1 VPRIKFW
8 DGMPAN
14 LPPEYFKAEE
24 KYACARTL
32 EEKILATEELIRAA
46 PKHKG
51 AEKLLKTLKTRL
63 AKLRQELRKQQAR
76 RTGGGPSFAVKK
88 EGAAQV
94 AILGLP
100 NSGKSTL
107 LQRLTA
113 AQLEVAPYPF
123 TTREPVP
130 GMMQFEDVQVQLVEV
145 PAIVEGSSLGRGLGA
160 QPLSV
165 ARNADTIALIVDLSA
180 DPIKQVETLTAELE
194 AAGVKLNK
202 PPPKLEISRRET
214 GGIEIRGAEFFG
226 GGEAELKRIL
236 QEHRIYNAGVDIKGP
251 TTAEDVEEALDES
264 IVYRRAMIIATKMDA
279 QKASSN
285 FIKLTHAYEK
295 RFSIFLASSKEGRPD
310 ELKKQIFENLNV
322 VRVYTKRPDEK
333 PAERPLMLRRG
344 STIADVAREVHKDFA
359 RNLKFARVWGS
370 TRFPGQQVPR
380 DYELRDKDV
389 VELHL

>member
-1 VPRIKFW
+1 
-8 DGMPAN
+8 MPTN

-24 KYACARTL
+24 KYANARTT

-63 AKLRQELRKQQAR
+63 AKLRQELRKQQTR

-165 ARNADTIALIVDLSA
+165 ARNADTIALVVDLSA

-194 AAGVKLNK
+194 ATGVKLNK

-214 GGIEIRGAEFFG
+214 GGIEIRGAEFFD

-236 QEHRIYNAGVDIKGP
+236 QEHRIHNAGVDIKGP

-264 IVYRRAMIIATKMDA
+264 IVYRKAMIIATKMDA
-279 QKASSN
+279 PKASNN
-285 FIKLTHAYEK
+285 FIKLTHAYGK